1 MKITWLIFILLSL
14 CTVNAGAK
22 KLYKYQD
29 EQGVFHYTDKP
40 PKTEQPVAVRQLKVA
55 SKQLV
60 WLLQSG
66 EEHKPQF
73 YIRNDY
79 EGPVEVEVNFSEQE
93 NARTTPALP
102 KRFVIEPG
110 QSDTLF
116 EVGGIDQNQ
125 SWRYTLQYRYT
136 IGSPL
141 TQYSAV
147 ESYLPPIAPDASFQV
162 SQAFGGSFSHTDE
175 QNKYAVD
182 IVMPIGTPVHAA
194 KAGMVVEVENDFFKS
209 GTNKAYGAEANSIR
223 ILHDDG
229 SMAIYAHLELEKAQV
244 FPGLR
249 VTAGQLIG
257 YSGNTGFSSGPHLHF
272 VVQINKG
279 MELVSIPFTFTNR
292 DGQAV
297 EPIAGAWLNGVKP
310 STR

>member
-1 MKITWLIFILLSL
+1 MKITLLIVILLSL
-14 CTVNAGAK
+14 CSLNAAAK
-22 KLYKYQD
+22 KLYIYQD
-29 EQGVFHYTDKP
+29 EQGVSHYTDEP
-40 PKTEQPVAVRQLKVA
+40 PKTEQPVKVRQLKVA

-66 EEHKPQF
+66 EDRKPQF

-79 EGPVEVEVNFSEQE
+79 EGPVEVEVKFSEQE

-102 KRFVIEPG
+102 QRFVIEPG

-141 TQYSAV
+141 AQYSAD
-147 ESYLPPIAPDASFQV
+147 ESYLPPFAPDASFQI
-162 SQAFGGSFSHTDE
+162 SQAFGGNFSHTDE

-182 IVMPIGTPVHAA
+182 IVMPIGTPVYAA
-194 KAGMVVEVENDFFKS
+194 RAGMVVEVEDDFFKS
-209 GTNKAYGAEANSIR
+209 GLNKAYGAEANSIR

-244 FPGLR
+244 YPGLK

-272 VVQINKG
+272 AVQINKG
-279 MELVSIPFTFTNR
+279 MTLVSTPFTFINR
-292 DGQAV
+292 DGQA
-297 EPIAGAWLNGVKP
+297 EKPIVGSWLKGVTAP
-310 STR
+310 TR

>member
-40 PKTEQPVAVRQLKVA
+40 PKTQQPVAVRQLKVA

-66 EEHKPQF
+66 QERKPQF

-147 ESYLPPIAPDASFQV
+147 ESYLPPIAPDALFQV

-194 KAGMVVEVENDFFKS
+194 KAGMVVEVENDFFKN
-209 GTNKAYGAEANSIR
+209 GANKAYGAEANSIR

-272 VVQINKG
+272 AVQINKG